1 MIEVTLVTND
11 GSGVP
16 QTTNVRE
23 GTTVGDFL
31 DLMFDGRVDDFT
43 IQLRPSNGVSRE
55 AELGDELEDGCRVTL
70 APTKVEGA
78 SPC

>member
-16 QTTNVRE
+16 RNSNVRE
-23 GTTVGDFL
+23 GTTVGEFL
-31 DLMFDGRVDDFT
+31 NMMFEGDVNTFT
-43 IQLRPSNGVSRE
+43 IQLRPSGGVSRE
-55 AELGDELEDGCRVTL
+55 ADVDDELHDGDRITL
-70 APTKVEGA
+70 APEKVDGA

>member
-11 GSGVP
+11 GSGIP

-31 DLMFDGRVDDFT
+31 DLMFDGCVDDFT
-43 IQLRPSNGVSRE
+43 IQLRPSGGASRE
-55 AELGDELEDGCRVTL
+55 ADLEDVLEDGCRVTL
-70 APTKVEGA
+70 APTKVDGA
-78 SPC
+78 